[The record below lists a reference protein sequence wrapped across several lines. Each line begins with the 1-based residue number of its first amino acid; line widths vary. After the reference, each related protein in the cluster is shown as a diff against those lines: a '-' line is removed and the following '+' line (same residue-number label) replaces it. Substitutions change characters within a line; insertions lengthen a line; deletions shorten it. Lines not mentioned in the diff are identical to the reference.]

1 MENEPY
7 HCGAGGSVIEI
18 HFPTSSFPA
27 YPDPNPVSIAF
38 AGDIKKIG
46 GKATLEIVFHAN
58 PEPKEFRSSLI
69 LRYKMSTNFTA
80 TELFFAA
87 GSFLTWQ
94 SP

>member
-1 MENEPY
+1 MLTPFAISSKHTGYWVADSKILVGEMTKENEPY

-27 YPDPNPVSIAF
+27 YPDPNPVSIEF

-58 PEPKEFRSSLI
+58 PEPKEFRSS
-69 LRYKMSTNFTA
+69 
-80 TELFFAA
+80 
-87 GSFLTWQ
+87 
-94 SP
+94 